1 MRRPNCPEQLPLT
14 RPPIGHAHAAEL
26 GQIHQTLAANP
37 RITRRVAQDLV
48 RGVAHPQT
56 GAPGMSADQV
66 LRCLL
71 IKQMHDFSY
80 EDLAFHLDD
89 SATYRSFCGFGA
101 LTPTPSRSTLA
112 ENIKRIT
119 ATTLEKINRR
129 LVRYAVAQGIE
140 PGRKVRIDA
149 TVTETNIHEPT
160 DSTLLFDAV
169 RVLARLLGEAQRLS
183 DFPHWSDHSKRAKRR
198 MLAIASTGDADARVD
213 AYVDLLTVTHWTV
226 GYATAAIAALQ
237 ACARVDATALANDLD
252 EMLTWVWCVLDQT
265 ERRVLRGESVP
276 AEQKIVSLFE
286 PHTDIIVKDRRETL
300 YGHKVFLSGGASGLI
315 TDCVIAEGNPAD
327 STMAIPLLRRQRRI
341 LGRMP
346 EQAAFDGGFAS
357 HDNLRQGKALGI
369 TDLAF
374 SKHRGLAIGDMAR
387 SQWIYRG
394 LRNFRA
400 GIEGIIS
407 FLKRACGLDRCT
419 WKGADSFAS
428 YVMTSVLTA
437 NLLTIARHQLD

>member
-1 MRRPNCPEQLPLT
+1 MRRPNQPEQLPLT
-14 RPPIGHAHAAEL
+14 RPPIGHSHAAEL
-26 GQIHQTLAANP
+26 DQINQTLAANP
-37 RITRRVAQDLV
+37 RITRRVAQDLAQ
-48 RGVAHPQT
+48 GVAHPHT

-66 LRCLL
+66 VRCLL

-119 ATTLEKINRR
+119 AKTLEKINRR
-129 LVRYAVAQGIE
+129 IVRYAVTQGIE

-149 TVTETNIHEPT
+149 TVTETNIHAPT
-160 DSTLLFDAV
+160 DSALLFDGV
-169 RVLARLLGEAQRLS
+169 RVLTKLLGDAQRCCG
-183 DFPHWSDHSKRAKRR
+183 FTPWSDHTKRAKRR
-198 MLAIASTGDADARVD
+198 MLAIATTGNADERMG

-226 GYATAAIAALQ
+226 GYATAAITMLE
-237 ACARVDATALANDLD
+237 ACARADTSGLAARLD
-252 EMLTWVWCVLDQT
+252 ERLTWIWCVLDQT

-276 AEQKIVSLFE
+276 SEQKIVSLFE

-315 TDCVIAEGNPAD
+315 TDCVIADGNPAD
-327 STMAIPLLRRQRRI
+327 ATMAIPLLRRQCRI
-341 LGRMP
+341 LGRVP

-357 HDNLRQGKALGI
+357 HDNLTTGKALGI
-369 TDLAF
+369 TDLVF
-374 SKHRGLAIGDMAR
+374 SKRRGLAISDMAR
-387 SQWIYRG
+387 SPWVYRT

-419 WKGADSFAS
+419 WKGAESFAS
-428 YVMTSVLTA
+428 YVMTSVLVA
-437 NLLTIARHQLD
+437 NLLTIARHQLA

>member
-1 MRRPNCPEQLPLT
+1 MRRPNQPEQLALT
-14 RPPIGHAHAAEL
+14 RPPIDHSHAAEL
-26 GQIHQTLAANP
+26 EQINQTLAANP
-37 RITRRVAQDLV
+37 RITRRVAQDLAH
-48 RGVAHPQT
+48 GVAHPHT

-66 LRCLL
+66 VRCLL

-89 SATYRSFCGFGA
+89 SATYRRFCGFGA

-112 ENIKRIT
+112 ENVKRIT

-129 LVRYAVAQGIE
+129 IVRYAVVQGIE

-149 TVTETNIHEPT
+149 TVTETNIHAPT
-160 DSTLLFDAV
+160 DSTLLFDGV
-169 RVLARLLGEAQRLS
+169 RVLTQLLGDAQRCCG
-183 DFPHWSDHSKRAKRR
+183 FAQWSDHTKRAKRR
-198 MLAIASTGDADARVD
+198 MLDIATTANADERMD

-226 GYATAAIAALQ
+226 GYATAAITKLE
-237 ACARVDATALANDLD
+237 ACARADTIGLAARLD
-252 EMLTWVWCVLDQT
+252 ERLTWIWCVLDQT
-265 ERRVLRGESVP
+265 ERRVMRGESVP
-276 AEQKIVSLFE
+276 SEQKIVSLFE

-315 TDCVIAEGNPAD
+315 TDCVIADGNPAD
-327 STMAIPLLRRQRRI
+327 ATMAIPLLRRQCRI
-341 LGRMP
+341 LGRVP

-357 HDNLRQGKALGI
+357 HDNLIAGKALGI
-369 TDLAF
+369 TDLVF
-374 SKHRGLAIGDMAR
+374 SKRRGLAISDMAR
-387 SQWIYRG
+387 SPWVYRT

-419 WKGADSFAS
+419 WKGAESFAS
-428 YVMTSVLTA
+428 YVMTSVLAA
-437 NLLTIARHQLD
+437 NLLTIARHQLA